1 MNGVAL
7 PNDWELVQLGDH
19 FTITSSKRVF
29 QRDWRTSG
37 VPFYR
42 ARELAVLGAEGTVNN
57 ELFIDREMFDHYRRT
72 FGAPGPGDFL
82 ITGVGTLGK
91 TYVVQDGDEFYFKD
105 GNIIWLKA
113 SSTVNS
119 SYLKQLFE
127 TPFVL
132 DQVFSNS
139 GGSTVGTYTITN
151 AKLTFIPAPPKLE
164 QLAIARALSDADS
177 LIATLER
184 LIVKKQAIKQGMMQQ
199 LLTGRTRLPGFNA
212 EWSEIRLGN
221 HVTYVKKVALSRA
234 QLDANSPLK
243 YLHYGDI
250 HTRSSVLLDARIE
263 EMPRA
268 SASLAARAGQLR
280 RGDLV
285 FADASEDPAGVG
297 KSIEIADAPGTGVV
311 PGLHTIAAR
320 FDKSV
325 LADGFK
331 AYLQFI
337 PSFRGQLLRL
347 AAGTKVLATTRS
359 YISSITLTLPAVAEQ
374 NAIAEALHDSER
386 EIEALRVR
394 LSKAQDM
401 KTGMMQQLLTGR
413 VRLPMESGL

>member
-1 MNGVAL
+1 MTTAVRLRDVGSTYGGLTGKTKADFGTGDASFVTFLEVINNTRLHGTSLERVRVARGERQNRVMRQDLLFNGSSEIPEEVAL
-7 PNDWELVQLGDH
+7 
-19 FTITSSKRVF
+19 S
-29 QRDWRTSG
+29 
-37 VPFYR
+37 
-42 ARELAVLGAEGTVNN
+42 AVVDFEPTTDTFLNSFCFGFRLRQTETVNPAY
-57 ELFIDREMFDHYRRT
+57 LAYFFRSSSGRSLVASLAQ
-72 FGAPGPGDFL
+72 GATRYNIAKTKFL
-82 ITGVGTLGK
+82 DVEIALPSPERQRQIV
-91 TYVVQDGDEFYFKD
+91 EF
-105 GNIIWLKA
+105 
-113 SSTVNS
+113 
-119 SYLKQLFE
+119 
-127 TPFVL
+127 
-132 DQVFSNS
+132 
-139 GGSTVGTYTITN
+139 
-151 AKLTFIPAPPKLE
+151 LE
-164 QLAIARALSDADS
+164 DADG

-184 LIVKKQAIKQGMMQQ
+184 LIAKKQAIKRGMMQR

-221 HVTYVKKVALSRA
+221 HVTYVKTVALSRA